1 MGRYLRYVVVY
12 VTFDG
17 FVKERKVRDLLF
29 GYTDPLVDYITK
41 RSPLIGGDPSR
52 PAFIHLN
59 DLNLTK

>member
-1 MGRYLRYVVVY
+1 MY